1 MIKMDGKRYAV
12 VDLETTGHSP
22 KSGDRI
28 IEIGMAL
35 VENGRVTK
43 TYATFLKPGRKIPAF
58 ISSLTGIR
66 EKDVA
71 DAPLFEDRAAEIR
84 EWLEGC
90 VFVAHNVSFDL
101 PFLQH
106 EFRRAGL
113 PKWSGETVDTVE
125 LAKIICPSAPSF
137 KLQDIAAEFG
147 IGLENAHRA
156 IEDAA
161 ATAELLIRL
170 QEETDKLPEPT
181 LSILHKRSFR
191 LKSDLSS
198 LFYEALKKKRRHVAG
213 EKGHF
218 IWKGIAMKNPIPQK
232 NRVSADIGYPE
243 GKDAK
248 KTLFRHA
255 FENYEER
262 PAQSAM
268 MDAVYGSLESKTE
281 IAVEAATGIGKTFAY
296 LLPAA
301 VHSVRER
308 RPVVIS
314 THTNH
319 LTEQIIGRDMEK
331 AERAVGVPLRTA
343 LLKGVGHYIDLERF
357 AGILAAEDESYDE
370 TLAILQVVV
379 WLAGTETGDMEEL
392 NVSGGGRL
400 FLDKIRKY
408 RAAVRDNGLE
418 NSDFYLR
425 SLHRARN
432 ADLIITN
439 HAMLLSAQD
448 RSHSPFPNISGMVID
463 EAHQFITAARAHAE
477 TLFSYTDFKY
487 TLGQMGKPGEGLLQ
501 DRFVSLSRKTG
512 MPGEREAVRSGE
524 MYDRAMDAFDA
535 AFEGMQSLIQAL
547 GSDRPHEQKRTFAL
561 ADLEP
566 LVLLCR
572 EAGEL
577 LYAYLDKVAELT
589 GPLMNG
595 AGEKYPEE
603 ARFFSEWQHWVR
615 EIRLQA
621 TGWMELFGPA
631 GLDDA
636 AAWIE
641 ADMRSIP
648 GSLKIVRQPADVS
661 GMIRQAV
668 NPDGRF
674 GVIWTSGTLSLPGR
688 ERFIADQIG
697 LPKTVEIQKF
707 AAPPEFY
714 RGAKMY
720 IVSDM
725 PDILNV
731 PQQEYIESVADA
743 VVQAVI
749 ATGGRCFVLFTSHD
763 MLRKTYE
770 LIVDSELLAEHMLIA
785 QGITPGSRM
794 RLLKSFQRFSNS
806 VLFGTDS
813 FWEGVDAPGD
823 ALAAVIVVRLPF
835 SSPENPLFKARAARI
850 AASGKNPFQE
860 LSLPE
865 AIIKFRQ
872 GFGRLI
878 RSSSDRGAYIVLD
891 RRIEKKSYG
900 HDFVRALPPV
910 PVEKVGLG
918 DMVIELESWY
928 NDEV

>member
-22 KSGDRI
+22 KSGDRM
-28 IEIGMAL
+28 IEIGMAI
-35 VENGRVTK
+35 VENGSVTK
-43 TYATFLKPGRKIPAF
+43 TYSTFLNPGRKIPAF

-66 EKDVA
+66 DKDVA
-71 DAPLFEDRAAEIR
+71 DAPMFEDRAAEIR

-125 LAKIICPSAPSF
+125 LAKIIRPSAASF

-156 IEDAA
+156 IEDAK

-170 QEETDKLPEPT
+170 QEETDRLPEPT

-198 LFYEALKKKRRHVAG
+198 LFYGALKQKRRHAAAEGGYLV
-213 EKGHF
+213 
-218 IWKGIAMKNPIPQK
+218 WKGIAMKEPVPQK
-232 NRVSADIGYPE
+232 ERISARIAYPGNPE
-243 GKDAK
+243 K
-248 KTLFRHA
+248 KESLFRNS
-255 FENYEER
+255 FEQYEER

-268 MDAVYGSLESKTE
+268 MDAVYSALESKSE
-281 IAVEAATGIGKTFAY
+281 LAAEAATGIGKTFAY

-301 VHSVRER
+301 VHALREGK
-308 RPVVIS
+308 PAVIS
-314 THTNH
+314 TYTNH

-357 AGILAAEDESYDE
+357 AGILAATDESYDE

-379 WLAGTETGDMEEL
+379 WLAGTETGDLEEL
-392 NVSGGGRL
+392 NVSGGGGL

-408 RAAVRDNGLE
+408 RAAVREGELKKI
-418 NSDFYLR
+418 DFYLR
-425 SLHRARN
+425 SLDLARN

-448 RSHSPFPNISGMVID
+448 RSHTPFPPLAGMIID
-463 EAHQFITAARAHAE
+463 EAHQFITAARSHAE

-487 TLGQMGKPGEGLLQ
+487 TLGQMGRPGEGLLQ
-501 DRFVSLSRKTG
+501 DRFVSLARKTG
-512 MPGEREAVRSGE
+512 APGEREAVRAGE
-524 MYDRAMDAFDA
+524 MYERAMDAFDA
-535 AFEGMQSLIQAL
+535 AFEGIQLLIQTLAE
-547 GSDRPHEQKRTFAL
+547 DRPHEQKRTYAL

-566 LVLLCR
+566 LVPLCR
-572 EAGEL
+572 EAGDR
-577 LYAYLDKVAELT
+577 LYAYLDKVTELT
-589 GPLMNG
+589 SPLLA
-595 AGEKYPEE
+595 AGGHQPEE
-603 ARFFSEWQHWVR
+603 ARFLSEWQHWIR

-621 TGWMELFGPA
+621 AGWMELFGPA
-631 GLDDA
+631 GLEDA

-661 GMIRQAV
+661 GMIRKSV

-697 LPKTVEIQKF
+697 LPGTVGIRKF
-707 AAPPEFY
+707 TAPPEFY
-714 RGAKMY
+714 RGAKMF

-770 LIVDSELLAEHMLIA
+770 LIVDSELLAEYMLIA

-794 RLLKSFQRFSNS
+794 RLLKSFQRFSHS

-835 SSPENPLFKARAARI
+835 SSPENPLFKARAAKV

-878 RSSSDRGAYIVLD
+878 RSTSDRGAYIVLD

-900 HDFVRALPPV
+900 KDFIRALPPV

-918 DMVIELESWY
+918 DMVLELESWY

>member
-1 MIKMDGKRYAV
+1 MDGKRYAV

-22 KSGDRI
+22 KSGDRM

-35 VENGRVTK
+35 VENGTVTR
-43 TYATFLKPGRKIPAF
+43 TYSTFLNPGRKIPAF
-58 ISSLTGIR
+58 ISNLTGIR
-66 EKDVA
+66 DSDVA
-71 DAPLFEDRAAEIR
+71 DAPIFEDRAAEIR

-113 PKWSGETVDTVE
+113 PKWSGETIDTVE
-125 LAKIICPSAPSF
+125 LAKVICPSAPSF

-156 IEDAA
+156 IEDAK

-170 QEETDKLPEPT
+170 QKETERLPEPT
-181 LSILHKRSFR
+181 LSLLHKRSFR

-198 LFYEALKKKRRHVAG
+198 LFYSALRKKRRHAATEGGYLV
-213 EKGHF
+213 
-218 IWKGIAMKNPIPQK
+218 WKGMAIKEPPHQK
-232 NRVSADIGYPE
+232 KRITADISYPGDPQE
-243 GKDAK
+243 KES
-248 KTLFRHA
+248 LLRHA
-255 FENYEER
+255 FDPYEER

-268 MDAVYGSLESKTE
+268 MDAVHHTLELKSE
-281 IAVEAATGIGKTFAY
+281 LAAEAATGIGKTFAY

-301 VHSVRER
+301 VYALREGK
-308 RPVVIS
+308 PAVIS
-314 THTNH
+314 TYTNH
-319 LTEQIIGRDMEK
+319 LTEQIIGRDLEK
-331 AERAVGVPLRTA
+331 AERAIGVPLRAA

-357 AGILAAEDESYDE
+357 AGILAATDESYDE

-379 WLAGTETGDMEEL
+379 WLAGTKTGDLEEL

-408 RAAVRDNGLE
+408 RAAVRDGELE
-418 NSDFYLR
+418 KIDFYLR
-425 SLHRARN
+425 TLDFARN
-432 ADLIITN
+432 SDLIVTN

-448 RSHSPFPNISGMVID
+448 RGKSPFPPLSGMIID
-463 EAHQFITAARAHAE
+463 EAHQFITAARSHAE

-487 TLGQMGKPGEGLLQ
+487 TIGQMGRSGEGLLQ
-501 DRFVSLSRKTG
+501 DRFVSLARKNG
-512 MPGEREAVRSGE
+512 MPGEREAVRATE
-524 MYDRAMDAFDA
+524 QYERAMDAFDA
-535 AFEGMQSLIQAL
+535 AFEGIQLLIQTL
-547 GSDRPHEQKRTFAL
+547 GEDRPHEQKRTYAL

-566 LVLLCR
+566 LVHVCR
-572 EAGEL
+572 EAGER
-577 LYAYLDKVAELT
+577 LYAYLDKVTELT
-589 GPLMNG
+589 VPLVSSWHH
-595 AGEKYPEE
+595 EPEI
-603 ARFFSEWQHWVR
+603 ARFLSEWQHWIR

-621 TGWMELFGPA
+621 AGWMELFGPA
-631 GLDDA
+631 GMDDA

-661 GMIRQAV
+661 GMIRKAV

-674 GVIWTSGTLSLPGR
+674 GVVWTSGTLSLPGR

-697 LPKTVEIQKF
+697 LPETVEIRKF
-707 AAPPEFY
+707 TAPPEFY
-714 RGAKMY
+714 RGAKMF

-770 LIVDSELLAEHMLIA
+770 LIVDSELLAEYMLIA

-794 RLLKSFQRFSNS
+794 RLLKSFQRFSHS

-835 SSPENPLFKARAARI
+835 SSPENPLFKARAAKI

-878 RSSSDRGAYIVLD
+878 RSTADRGAYIVLD

-900 HDFVRALPPV
+900 SEFIRALPPV
-910 PVEKVGLG
+910 PVEKVGLA